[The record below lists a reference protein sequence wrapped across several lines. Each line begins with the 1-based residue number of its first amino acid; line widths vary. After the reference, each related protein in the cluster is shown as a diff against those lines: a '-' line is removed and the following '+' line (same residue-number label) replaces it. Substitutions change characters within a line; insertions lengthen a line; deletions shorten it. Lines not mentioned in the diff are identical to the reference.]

1 MSACHNLCMCQLI
14 GRAQHICPLYPDRGI
29 WAYLPT
35 VLLVSSTLLGHFG
48 SSLIRADF
56 QEPCPVQWGEYG
68 APEQA
73 RRLVEVERP
82 QRRDALLV
90 SHKFNESN

>member
-14 GRAQHICPLYPDRGI
+14 GRAQHICPLFPDRGI

-35 VLLVSSTLLGHFG
+35 VLLVSSTLLGHFS

-56 QEPCPVQWGEYG
+56 QEPCPDQWGECG
-68 APEQA
+68 ALEQP
-73 RRLVEVERP
+73 RGLVEVELP
-82 QRRDALLV
+82 QRRNAQLL
-90 SHKFNESN
+90 SMS